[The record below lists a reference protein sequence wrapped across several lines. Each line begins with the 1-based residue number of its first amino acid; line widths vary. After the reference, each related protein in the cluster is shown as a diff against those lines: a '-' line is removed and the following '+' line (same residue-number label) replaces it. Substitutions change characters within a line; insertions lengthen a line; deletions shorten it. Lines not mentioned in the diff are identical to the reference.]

1 MTQRALK
8 HGAMTH
14 IWRTGGVRI
23 EAAKALAGKGTKK
36 VLGKAAAAT
45 KKAAKQAKP
54 RKMLQKQ
61 MLKDA
66 AAGAIAGGITGAVA
80 GGPAD
85 ATVGTSGEVVGGASG
100 AYAEGETWF
109 SVFYFFF
116 LHFLHFQKEERERET
131 GDEGLGEI
139 SRAMS
144 RTCAIHL
151 GVMGGN
157 GNAKIPW
164 GLALFRFLVHYFV
177 FSTVRTA

>member
-116 LHFLHFQKEERERET
+116 YIFCTSKKKREREKPGT
-131 GDEGLGEI
+131 RDWAKSLGQCPGHAQFTLGLWVVM
-139 SRAMS
+139 AM
-144 RTCAIHL
+144 RKFL
-151 GVMGGN
+151 G
-157 GNAKIPW
+157 AW
-164 GLALFRFLVHYFV
+164 RYFV
-177 FSTVRTA
+177 FWSTISFFRR